1 MAVSAVDIGTGSTIV
16 FGTSS
21 WAPRILSAKWSGIK
35 RAAISTNYMG
45 QAAAGAGTIANG
57 TLIAGLLCDP
67 GELDIEAH
75 LASNAN
81 TVYNGQGTVITFP
94 SGYAAK
100 VLSGSWDGIKR
111 EAIETTHIG
120 IAAAGAGLVGNRT
133 FIPGAI
139 TDPGEI
145 TLNLFFDTNTR
156 PPVEEA
162 AGSYVITPPNTSSFT
177 VSGFAT
183 DFDMDDP
190 LEGAMTA
197 TLKIKPAGTIT
208 VATAPLFPIDAVAE
222 TITVSWPLVAG
233 GMTSATLAGSGFM
246 TEVGFK
252 FGMDEA
258 MTVSAKCKWS
268 GNLTVTAAT

>member
-1 MAVSAVDIGTGSTIV
+1 MTTSAVDIGTGSTIT

-21 WAPRILSAKWSGIK
+21 WAPHILSGKWSGVK
-35 RAAISTNYMG
+35 RTAIPTSYMG
-45 QAAAGAGTIANG
+45 QAAPSG
-57 TLIAGLLCDP
+57 TLANATFISGILCDP

-75 LASNAN
+75 LASNGAN
-81 TVYNGQGTVITFP
+81 VYNGQGASVTFP

-100 VLSGSWDGIKR
+100 VLSGSWEGIKR
-111 EAIETTHIG
+111 PAIETTHIG
-120 IAAAGAGLVGNRT
+120 TAAAGAGKVGNRT
-133 FIPGAI
+133 FIPGRI

-162 AGSYVITPPNTSSFT
+162 AGSYVITLPNTSSFT
-177 VSGFAT
+177 VTGFAT

-190 LEGAMTA
+190 LDAAMTS
-197 TLKIKPAGTIT
+197 TIKIKPADTIT

-222 TITVSWPLVAG
+222 TITVTWPLVAG

-268 GNLTVTAAT
+268 GNLTITAAT